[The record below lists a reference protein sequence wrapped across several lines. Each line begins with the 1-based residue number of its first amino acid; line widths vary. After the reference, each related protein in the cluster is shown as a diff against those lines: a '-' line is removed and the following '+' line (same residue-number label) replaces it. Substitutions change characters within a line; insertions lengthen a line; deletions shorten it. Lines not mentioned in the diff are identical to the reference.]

1 MTAFNRLSALL
12 RLIAFG
18 LLLAATGPV
27 LAAAPTV
34 DTTTPPS
41 AKQLVGWIEFVQLQP
56 SGKWAK
62 AKLDTGA
69 LTSSIQATKI
79 RYFERDGKTWVR
91 FLIKRPRMAAVD
103 GMPVVPSLK
112 ETVEAPLNRKVK
124 IKQHAVDFV
133 ERPEVTLSFRMGG
146 RMHSAQFTLTDRTNF
161 KYPVLL
167 GRRFLSTAV
176 FVDPARMN
184 LTGMPEDLVNPPSKK

>member
-1 MTAFNRLSALL
+1 MTASL
-12 RLIAFG
+12 RLILAFA
-18 LLLAATGPV
+18 LILV
-27 LAAAPTV
+27 LNPLSTWAEAPKV
-34 DTTTPPS
+34 DTSTPPS
-41 AKQLVGWIEFVQLQP
+41 AKQLVGWVEFVQLQP
-56 SGKWAK
+56 SKKWLK

-69 LTSSIQATKI
+69 LTSSIHATKI

-103 GMPVVPSLK
+103 GMPAVPSIK
-112 ETVEAPLNRKVK
+112 ETIEAPLNRRVR

-133 ERPEVTLSFRMGG
+133 ERPEVTLSFKLGG
-146 RMHSAQFTLTDRTNF
+146 KVHTAAFTLTDRSNF

-167 GRRFLSTAV
+167 GRRFLSTSV

-184 LTGMPEDLVNPPSKK
+184 LTGMPEELLNPPSKK